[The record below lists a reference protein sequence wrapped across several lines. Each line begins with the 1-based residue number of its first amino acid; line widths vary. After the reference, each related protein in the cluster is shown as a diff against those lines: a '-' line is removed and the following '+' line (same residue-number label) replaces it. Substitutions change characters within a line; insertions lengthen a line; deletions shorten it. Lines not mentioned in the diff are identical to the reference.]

1 MKKVINKLIQKVKN
15 IKKDPLKEDQLIESL
30 IDRLVED
37 TNNIFKFS
45 DEEASMVTNYSVQR
59 GYNPLPIFSEA
70 KISCFLNITSDNKNN
85 YIVEPEP
92 LFREKFKKIKKN
104 SKIISIQEISPSSI
118 KKFNPDTS
126 KKELQLLG
134 KAKVDKNGQSLL
146 DRYIIGKLPKTK
158 VKLKIKNKNKIYDI
172 FYELGDFKKKL
183 KTLQFN

>member
-1 MKKVINKLIQKVKN
+1 
-15 IKKDPLKEDQLIESL
+15 
-30 IDRLVED
+30 
-37 TNNIFKFS
+37 
-45 DEEASMVTNYSVQR
+45 MVTNYSVQR

-158 VKLKIKNKNKIYDI
+158 VKLKIKNKNKISDI
-172 FYELGDFKKKL
+172 FLNLEILKKL
-183 KTLQFN
+183 KTLQFNLMKDY